1 MISLKNIVVIS
12 NFESRILWRN
22 WFFKIFTL
30 LVLFF
35 GIIFNVSVFST
46 ANNQDWWFRSI
57 SAGIPNA
64 NMVFLN
70 MFQSAIVIFLAA
82 GIIKNNKKLDTN
94 EVFFVRPLSN
104 ADLVLG
110 KAAALLK
117 LFLLLNLLAL
127 TIAIIVNTTI
137 PDTGINFMAYVV
149 FPAIT
154 SIPSIVFSTG
164 LTFMIVAIVRN
175 QALSIILM
183 LGLLG
188 IVLIYFQDSYNY
200 ILDFPAVRLPIYYSD
215 MAGFANL
222 DQIIQHRLIYVLLG
236 IGFIFGAIFFM
247 NRLPQKRYFKLVNGV
262 IALLF
267 LGFSAVLIL
276 DYVEKDNG
284 RQALREKIIET
295 NGQFINK
302 ENISIISNDIH
313 LEHMDDVISCV
324 VNLKATNE
332 HEQPLQ
338 EFFFSLNPGLKIK
351 NVTVDNQEIDFD
363 RLAHMAVMKN
373 VKPLKPADT
382 IAISITYQGK
392 IEEIHAYLSFPY
404 GEINTSISDFFYSIK
419 KRFSYLQP
427 DYVLLTNE
435 INWYPQTKVGYNTI
449 NPIGGLDNFIDF
461 SLSVKTRTDLLAISQ
476 GDLKKDESGVYHFNP
491 ENLLPKISLAIGPY
505 KSFETEVDSI
515 QYQLFYHKDND
526 YFSSY
531 FTELSDTLSIIIRDL
546 KNSYEVEHNMKYKFK
561 RLQLVE
567 VPFHFY
573 AYTHLNEHHQ
583 AYVQPATVFLP
594 EKGGRISE
602 LDFKEQFRIAKRQA
616 KRNNE
621 VLNDKDYQVNILKT
635 FVKSKLTKQTK
646 ERPRWWW
653 DEERAQIS
661 NYGLFPNLY
670 DFSFGVNSAKWPLLQ
685 KGLAVYLSKDVVAP
699 NAFRRNRRGISFE
712 EECNRLMSKKSLVEI
727 LTEEESSAKI
737 AKVIQLKGEYLFN
750 YLEYK
755 IGVDA
760 FKTFLNESMKHNQ
773 HEAFSYAQFRA
784 GLLEKFAIDVEPI
797 IKSIYEET
805 VQPAFVVSGLQEYQ
819 VVEGN
824 KNRYQIIFDVE
835 NVSAIEGL
843 VKVSFSY
850 KNENSNNR
858 FDNNDEEK
866 FAKLTA
872 VRPQEKK
879 QIRLLL
885 DEKPNRLLV
894 NTMIS
899 KNIPSI
905 ISLQMGQFSLNKN
918 AKPKV
923 GEITIERDEPQFA
936 QEIIV
941 DNEDS
946 TFTTFSPDN
955 EAYLRRW
962 IAEKN
967 KDKQPDYYGIW
978 RGSRSKWRP
987 TTGSSFFGKYIRSA
1001 HFTRSG
1007 NGDKFAIWTPNIQSE
1022 GYYDV
1027 YIHMDGESNNN
1038 DRNNNNSKLN
1048 YYYKIYHDDGEE
1060 EVTFD
1065 LTKAKRGWNF
1075 VGTFYFSNGNGKVTQ
1090 SDKSE
1095 KWVVYADAVKW
1106 VKQ

>member
-1 MISLKNIVVIS
+1 MISLKNILVIA

-35 GIIFNVSVFST
+35 GIVFNVSVFST

-127 TIAIIVNTTI
+127 TIALIVNTTI
-137 PDTGINFMAYVV
+137 PDTNINFMAYLV

-154 SIPSIVFSTG
+154 SVPSILFSTG
-164 LTFMIVAIVRN
+164 LTFMMVAIVRN

-188 IVLIYFQDSYNY
+188 IVLIYFQDSYY
-200 ILDFPAVRLPIYYSD
+200 YLLDFPAVRLPIYYSD
-215 MAGFANL
+215 MAGFANP

-247 NRLPQKRYFKLVNGV
+247 DRLPQKGYFKLTSAI
-262 IALLF
+262 IALVF
-267 LGFSAVLIL
+267 VGISAGLIVNYL
-276 DYVEKDNG
+276 QKNNEK
-284 RQALREKIIET
+284 RAFREKIIET
-295 NGQFINK
+295 NGQFIN
-302 ENISIISNDIH
+302 ENNVTIISSDIE
-313 LEHMDDVISCV
+313 LEHVADEI
-324 VNLKATNE
+324 NATATMSVKNE
-332 HEQPLQ
+332 NVDPVDHI
-338 EFFFSLNPGLKIK
+338 FFALNPGLTIEKVTINGEDQEFERIAHIISIK
-351 NVTVDNQEIDFD
+351 NINPINVNNTVDVSIDYRGIID
-363 RLAHMAVMKN
+363 EV
-373 VKPLKPADT
+373 
-382 IAISITYQGK
+382 I
-392 IEEIHAYLSFPY
+392 AYLSVPAAD
-404 GEINTSISDFFYSIK
+404 IDVSISDFFYSVK

-427 DYVLLTNE
+427 ESVLLTNE
-435 INWYPQTKVGYNTI
+435 VIWYPETKIGFNKI
-449 NPIGGLDNFIDF
+449 NPIGGLDNFVKY
-461 SLSVKTRTDLLAISQ
+461 SLKVKTRNDLVAISQ
-476 GDLKKDESGVYHFNP
+476 GASSLDESGTYHFQP
-491 ENLLPKISLAIGPY
+491 ESLLPKISLAIGPY
-505 KSFETEVDSI
+505 KSYETTVDSI
-515 QYQLFYHKDND
+515 QFQLFYHKNND

-531 FTELSDTLSIIIRDL
+531 FDQINDTLPNIISDL
-546 KNSYEVEHNMKYKFK
+546 KNSYEVDQNLKYKFK

-573 AYTHLNEHHQ
+573 AYTHLNENHQ
-583 AYVQPATVFLP
+583 AYVQPATIYLP

-602 LDFKEQFRIAKRQA
+602 LDFKEQFRTAKRQA

-621 VLNDKDYQVNILKT
+621 VLDDKDYQVNILKT
-635 FVKSKLTKQTK
+635 FVKSKLTKQKK
-646 ERPRWWW
+646 ERHRWWW
-653 DEERAQIS
+653 DEENATVS

-670 DFSFGVNSAKWPLLQ
+670 DFSFGVNSSKWPLLQ
-685 KGLAVYLSKDVVAP
+685 KSIAVYLSQDVMVP

-727 LTEEESSAKI
+727 LTTEESGAKI
-737 AKVIQLKGEYLFN
+737 AKIIQLKGEYLFN
-750 YLEYK
+750 FLEYQ
-755 IGVDA
+755 IGA
-760 FKTFLNESMKHNQ
+760 EPFKQFLKSAIKNNQ
-773 HEAFSYAQFRA
+773 HEIFNYSQFRA
-784 GLLEKFAIDVEPI
+784 GLLENFDIDIEPI
-797 IKSIYEET
+797 IKNIYEET
-805 VQPAFVVSGLQEYQ
+805 TQAAFVVSGLKAYQ
-819 VVEGN
+819 VVDGN
-824 KNRYQIIFDVE
+824 RNKFQVIFEVE
-835 NVSAIEGL
+835 NVSEINGL
-843 VKVSFSY
+843 LKVSFAY
-850 KNENSNNR
+850 KNEGNNDR
-858 FDNNDEEK
+858 FQQDEEK
-866 FAKLTA
+866 FATLTA
-872 VRPQEKK
+872 VAPNEKK
-879 QIRLLL
+879 QISLLL

-905 ISLQMGQFSLNKN
+905 ISLQLGQFAENKR
-918 AKPKV
+918 ALAME
-923 GEITIERDEPQFA
+923 GEIVLNNNINRQLK
-936 QEIIV
+936 EIIV

-946 TFTTFSPDN
+946 AFTTFTPDN

-978 RGSRSKWRP
+978 SGSRSKWRP

-1007 NGDKFAIWTPNIQSE
+1007 NGDKFAIWTPNIKEE

-1027 YIHMDGESNNN
+1027 YIHLDGQSKNNN
-1038 DRNNNNSKLN
+1038 RNNDNGTVN

-1060 EVTFD
+1060 DVTFD
-1065 LTKAKRGWNF
+1065 LTKAERGWNF
-1075 VGTFYFSNGNGKVTQ
+1075 VGTFYFSKGRGKVTQ
-1090 SDKSE
+1090 SDKSQ
-1095 KWVVYADAVKW
+1095 KWMVYADAVKW